1 MAEGIK
7 IGSAFI
13 EVHAD
18 LGDAERDVNRLRK
31 NVNGSSAT
39 LNVHADTLVANG
51 AIAVAA
57 RRRVVDLDLKVN
69 GLAAVGKSLAALSGG
84 AAVGKILGNIGG
96 KLADLPANLPKIA
109 MVATSIFAIGGAALA
124 ASSGVISLAG
134 GLASIA
140 GAGLAL
146 PGIMAG
152 FAVGAGV
159 MIAALKD
166 APTVLADL
174 GPAFSGLQ
182 DSISSNFWGQAA
194 QPVRDLVNGLLPQ
207 LSSGL
212 NTVATDLGGFFGQ
225 AASALQSALGAGVL
239 DGMMSNL
246 SSAIQIAGG
255 AITPLVQSFTTLGTI
270 GAQYLPQLA
279 TWFVQISEKFN
290 AFIQGA
296 SADGRLQGWI
306 DTGIGALKS
315 LGDVIGSVGSIFYG
329 LFKAASAAGGAPIQ
343 MLADG
348 LGKVAAI
355 VNGPAFQ
362 GALTTVFA
370 GAAAGMQ
377 GLSAALKPVGDMF
390 VALAPTLGNVIT
402 IAGQLAG
409 QVLGGLAAA
418 ISQPAFATGLTHF
431 FEGIQIGVQAILPHL
446 PVLGNMFGVL
456 MSVVGQLAAV
466 IGPVLGAVL
475 GALAPAFTT
484 ILTAIQPLIPI
495 LGGALITII
504 TALTPIITMLAGVF
518 AQLMPPIMALVAPL
532 TQIVMAL
539 IPPLMT
545 IFQALIPIVMQVVT
559 AIAPLV
565 TMLAE
570 ALTPAINALMPV
582 VLTVFSAIS
591 AIITSVMQI
600 VQGVI
605 EVATG
610 LITGNWD
617 QVWTGIQNIVSGVWN
632 TIVTLISGAISV
644 VNSVIEMALNGIKS
658 VFTTVFNGVVAFLGG
673 VWNNITSAISSAF
686 STAVNFVTNG
696 VNNIKNFIRDGFNGA
711 VNFVRDAFT
720 NISNAVS
727 TGIQNAVSFVQG
739 LPGKITG
746 ALGNLGGLLTNAG
759 GQIIEGFLS
768 GLKAGFENVKNFVG
782 GIGDWIAQNKGP
794 KAYDLALLI
803 PNGGWIMKGL
813 KKGIENGIP
822 DLNKTLSNVAKTAA
836 NGIGDMSANVML
848 GTQSAIPQEVGRGL
862 NRNSSTVGS
871 ESRGTIVQHVNITI
885 DAKNVKDFNDVVN
898 VMNNLSQTAR
908 TGRGVQNARVA

>member
-13 EVHAD
+13 EINAD
-18 LGDAERDVNRLRK
+18 TAVAQREVDRLRR
-31 NVNGSSAT
+31 NVNGST
-39 LNVHADTLVANG
+39 TTINVNADTLVANVQ
-51 AIAVAA
+51 IATAA
-57 RRRVVDLDLKVN
+57 RSRFVDLNLRVN
-69 GLAAVGKSLAALSGG
+69 GLAAVGKSLAALSG
-84 AAVGKILGNIGG
+84 AAAAGKMISGIGNS
-96 KLADLPANLPKIA
+96 LADIPANLPKIA

-124 ASSGVISLAG
+124 ASSGVITLAG

-182 DSISSNFWGQAA
+182 DSISSNFWNQAA
-194 QPVRDLVNGLLPQ
+194 APIRNMVNGLLPQ

-225 AASALQSALGAGVL
+225 FASALQGALGGGVL
-239 DGMMSNL
+239 DGMMGNL
-246 SSAIQIAGG
+246 SSSIQIAGG
-255 AITPLVQSFTTLGTI
+255 AITPLVGAFTTLGTI
-270 GAQYLPQLA
+270 GATYLPQLA
-279 TWFVQISEKFN
+279 TWFVTISEKFGS
-290 AFIQGA
+290 FISGA
-296 SADGRLQGWI
+296 AADGSLKGWI
-306 DTGIGALKS
+306 DGGIAGLQT
-315 LGDVIGSVGSIFYG
+315 LGSIVGSVAGIFHG
-329 LFKAASAAGGAPIQ
+329 LYTAATAAGGSGLTG
-343 MLADG
+343 LADG
-348 LGKVAAI
+348 LAKISTI

-362 GALTTVFA
+362 GALTTVFQ
-370 GAAAGMQ
+370 GAAAGMA
-377 GLSAALKPVGDMF
+377 GLSSALGPIGDMF
-390 VALAPTLGNVIT
+390 VKLAPTISNVIT

-431 FEGIQIGVQAILPHL
+431 FEGIQMGVQAILPHL
-446 PVLGNMFGVL
+446 PVLGTMFGTL

-466 IGPVLGAVL
+466 VGPVLGAAI

-504 TALTPIITMLAGVF
+504 TGLTPIITMLASVF

-565 TMLAE
+565 TMIAS
-570 ALTPAINALMPV
+570 ALTPAINMLMPV

-617 QVWTGIQNIVSGVWN
+617 MVWQGIQNVFSGVWN
-632 TIVTLISGAISV
+632 TIVSLVEGAIAIV
-644 VNSVIEMALNGIKS
+644 GSVISAGVNLASQIIS
-658 VFTTVFNGVVAFLGG
+658 TVFNGIVSFLGG
-673 VWNNITSAISSAF
+673 VWNNITSAISGAF
-686 STAVNFVTNG
+686 NTAVNFVTNG
-696 VNNIKNFIRDGFNGA
+696 VNNIKNFIQTGFNNA
-711 VNFVRDAFT
+711 VQFVRDAFT
-720 NISNAVS
+720 NISTAVS
-727 TGIQNAVSFVQG
+727 DGITKAVDFVKG
-739 LPGKITG
+739 LPGKIKDG
-746 ALGNLGGLLTNAG
+746 IGNLSSTLSNAG

-768 GLKAGFENVKNFVG
+768 GLKAGFETVKNFVG
-782 GIGDWIAQNKGP
+782 GIGDWIAKNKGP

-822 DLNKTLSNVAKTAA
+822 DLNKTLSNVAKTASK
-836 NGIGDMSANVML
+836 GIGDMSANVMV
-848 GTQSAIPQEVGRGL
+848 GTQSSIPHEVGRGI
-862 NRNSSTVGS
+862 NRAGVVQSSGSSSTVS
-871 ESRGTIVQHVNITI
+871 NFYVTI
-885 DAKNVKDFNDVVN
+885 DAKSVEELQNMKNFFDNIQ
-898 VMNNLSQTAR
+898 QTAR
-908 TGRGVQNARVA
+908 TGRGTQNARVA